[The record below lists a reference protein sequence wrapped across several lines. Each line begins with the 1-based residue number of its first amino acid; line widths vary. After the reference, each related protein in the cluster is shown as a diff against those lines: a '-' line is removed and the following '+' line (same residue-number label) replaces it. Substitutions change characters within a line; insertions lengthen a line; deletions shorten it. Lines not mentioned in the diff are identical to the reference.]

1 MVGKKALLTEMKKGN
16 RPITTP
22 PLQLPFAH
30 GTSSENNAGNRAF
43 HCYALAILVLLRYGD
58 RSRDRDPYL
67 EIAIY

>member
-43 HCYALAILVLLRYGD
+43 HCYALAILVLLR
-58 RSRDRDPYL
+58 
-67 EIAIY
+67 